1 MPALPL
7 YLHRLADAIA
17 TLEALPQDWIDRR
30 TLEEALAVSKWTAWR
45 ILKHAGATDGP
56 GNTLVCRRQDLLAQ
70 LRALAQDGRFA
81 PEIARHQRLDSYLAS
96 IAQFSRRQHQEIAR
110 HQAAETLLNTRFRN
124 LPAGVELRPDALHIT
139 FSGIGEFLQRFG
151 AVIYALQN
159 DFEKIQEFIEAGR
172 TPEPTR

>member
-17 TLEALPQDWIDRR
+17 ALDALPQDWIDRR

-45 ILKHAGATDGP
+45 ILKHAGASDGP
-56 GNTLVCRRQDLLAQ
+56 GNTLVCRRENLLAQ

-96 IAQFSRRQHQEIAR
+96 IARFSRRQHQKIAR
-110 HQAAETLLNTRFRN
+110 DQAAATLLNTRFRN
-124 LPAGVELRPDALHIT
+124 LPAGVELRPGELRIA
-139 FSGIGEFLQRFG
+139 FAGIGEFLERFG
-151 AVIYALQN
+151 AVVYALQN
-159 DFEKIQEFIEAGR
+159 DFEKIEEFIDAGLD
-172 TPEPTR
+172 PGAM